1 MNTVT
6 VTPATKAATAAT
18 TAMQDLSIERLAAS
32 TGVTVRNI
40 RAYTTAGLL
49 PPPLL
54 RGRLGLYGDEHAQ
67 RLALIRELRDQGFGI
82 EAIRRIFTRAPASS
96 WPDLVAVARSVSG
109 SLFAEETPVVV
120 SAKALAAKWKGQ
132 MTPALLA
139 RATKAGLM
147 RELPD
152 GKVQMLSPALGQVA
166 EQLAALGLP
175 LDQVIGMQE
184 TMARTLRTVARHWLR
199 TLADSLLSGDA
210 LDAERLAQLLEKARP
225 LATGA
230 VQAAFPVILQQELD
244 ALLRK
249 AA

>member
-1 MNTVT
+1 MNT
-6 VTPATKAATAAT
+6 PAATDAP
-18 TAMQDLSIERLAAS
+18 QDLSVEELAAR

-49 PPPLL
+49 PPPRL

-67 RLALIRELRDQGFGI
+67 RLAVIRELRDQGFGI
-82 EAIRRIFTRAPASS
+82 EAIRRIFGRAPASA
-96 WPDLVAVARSVSG
+96 WRDLVAVARSVSG

-120 SAKALAAKWKGQ
+120 SADALAAKWKGQ
-132 MTPALLA
+132 MTPILLA

-152 GKVQMLSPALGQVA
+152 GQVQLLSPALGQIA

-175 LDQVIGMQE
+175 LEEAISMQE
-184 TMARTLRTVARHWLR
+184 TMVRTLRTVARHWLR
-199 TLADSLLSGDA
+199 TLANSLLSGDA
-210 LDAERLAQLLEKARP
+210 IDAQRTAQLLEQARG

-249 AA
+249 TT

>member
-1 MNTVT
+1 MNASSVPD
-6 VTPATKAATAAT
+6 PAAA
-18 TAMQDLSIERLAAS
+18 QPLSIEALATR
-32 TGVTVRNI
+32 TGITVRNI

-49 PPPLL
+49 PPPRLQ
-54 RGRLGLYGDEHAQ
+54 GRLGLYGDEHEQ
-67 RLALIRELRDQGFGI
+67 RLTLIRALRDQGFGI
-82 EAIRRIFTRAPASS
+82 DAIRRIFGRAPASS

-109 SLFAEETPVVV
+109 GLFAEETPMVVP
-120 SAKALAAKWKGQ
+120 AKAIAAKWKGQ

-139 RATKAGLM
+139 RAAKAGLM

-152 GKVQMLSPALGQVA
+152 GQVQMLSPALGQVA

-175 LDQVIGMQE
+175 LEDVISMQE

-199 TLADSLLSGDA
+199 TLADGLLSGDSGH
-210 LDAERLAQLLEKARP
+210 AERAAQLLEKARP

>member
-1 MNTVT
+1 MNAA
-6 VTPATKAATAAT
+6 PATAAP
-18 TAMQDLSIERLAAS
+18 AQDLAIEALAAR

-40 RAYTTAGLL
+40 RAYTTAKLL
-49 PPPLL
+49 PPPRLQ
-54 RGRLGLYGDEHAQ
+54 GRLGLYGDEHVQ
-67 RLALIRELRDQGFGI
+67 RLALIRELREQGFGI
-82 EAIRRIFTRAPASS
+82 EAIRRIFGRTPAAS
-96 WPDLVAVARSVSG
+96 WRDLLAVARSVSG

-139 RATKAGLM
+139 RAAKAGLM
-147 RELPD
+147 HELPD
-152 GKVQMLSPALGQVA
+152 GRIQLLSPALGQVA

-175 LDQVIGMQE
+175 LEDVIGMQE

-199 TLADSLLSGDA
+199 TLADGLLSGDA
-210 LDAERLAQLLEKARP
+210 IDADRLAQLLEKARP

-230 VQAAFPVILQQELD
+230 VQAAFPVILQQEFD
-244 ALLRK
+244 TLLHK

>member
-1 MNTVT
+1 MNTPAVPAADA
-6 VTPATKAATAAT
+6 TPAAD
-18 TAMQDLSIERLAAS
+18 DLSIEALATR

-49 PPPLL
+49 PPPRL
-54 RGRLGLYGDEHAQ
+54 RGRLGLYGDDHAQ
-67 RLALIRELRDQGFGI
+67 RLALIRELREQGFGI
-82 EAIRRIFTRAPASS
+82 EAIRRIFGRAPSS
-96 WPDLVAVARSVSG
+96 VWGDLVSVARSMSG
-109 SLFAEETPVVV
+109 SLFASETPVVV
-120 SAKALAAKWKGQ
+120 SAKALSAKWKGQ

-152 GKVQMLSPALGQVA
+152 GQVQMLSPALGQVA

-175 LDQVIGMQE
+175 LEQVIGMQE

-210 LDAERLAQLLEKARP
+210 IDAERMAQLLEQARP

-244 ALLRK
+244 TLLHK
-249 AA
+249 TA

>member
-1 MNTVT
+1 MNTSAVT
-6 VTPATKAATAAT
+6 DAARE
-18 TAMQDLSIERLAAS
+18 LSVEELAAR

-49 PPPLL
+49 PPPRL

-67 RLALIRELRDQGFGI
+67 RLAVIRELRDQGFGI
-82 EAIRRIFTRAPASS
+82 EAIRRIFGRAPASA
-96 WPDLVAVARSVSG
+96 WRDLVAVARSVSG

-120 SAKALAAKWKGQ
+120 SADALATKWKGQ

-152 GKVQMLSPALGQVA
+152 GQVQMLSPALGQIA

-175 LDQVIGMQE
+175 LEAAISMQE
-184 TMARTLRTVARHWLR
+184 TMVRTLRTVARHWLR
-199 TLADSLLSGDA
+199 ALADNLLSDDGIEA
-210 LDAERLAQLLEKARP
+210 GRTAQLLEQARG

-244 ALLRK
+244 VLLRK
-249 AA
+249 TT

>member
-1 MNTVT
+1 MNAA
-6 VTPATKAATAAT
+6 PATAAP
-18 TAMQDLSIERLAAS
+18 AQDLAIEALAAR

-40 RAYTTAGLL
+40 RAYTTARLL
-49 PPPLL
+49 PPPRLQ
-54 RGRLGLYGDEHAQ
+54 GRLGLYGDEHVQ
-67 RLALIRELRDQGFGI
+67 RLALIRELREQGFGI
-82 EAIRRIFTRAPASS
+82 EAIRRIFGRTPAAS
-96 WPDLVAVARSVSG
+96 WRDLLAVARSVSG

-139 RATKAGLM
+139 RAAKAGLM
-147 RELPD
+147 HELPD
-152 GKVQMLSPALGQVA
+152 GRIQLLSPALGQVA

-175 LDQVIGMQE
+175 LEDVIGMQE

-199 TLADSLLSGDA
+199 TLADGLLSGDA
-210 LDAERLAQLLEKARP
+210 IDADRLAQLLEKARP

-230 VQAAFPVILQQELD
+230 VQAAFPVILQQEFD
-244 ALLRK
+244 TLLRK

>member
-1 MNTVT
+1 MNASAA
-6 VTPATKAATAAT
+6 PAVAAPEI
-18 TAMQDLSIERLAAS
+18 SIEMLATR

-40 RAYTTAGLL
+40 RAYTSAGLL
-49 PPPLL
+49 PPPRLQ
-54 RGRLGLYGDEHAQ
+54 GRLGLYTDDHAQ
-67 RLALIRELRDQGFGI
+67 RLSLIRALRDQGFGI
-82 EAIRRIFTRAPASS
+82 EAIRRIFGRAPASA

-109 SLFAEETPVVV
+109 SLFAEETPMIV
-120 SAKALAAKWKGQ
+120 SAEALAAKWNGQ

-152 GKVQMLSPALGQVA
+152 GQVQMLSPALGEVA

-175 LDQVIGMQE
+175 LEDAIGMQE

-199 TLADSLLSGDA
+199 TLADGLLSGDTGQ
-210 LDAERLAQLLEKARP
+210 AERAAQLLEKARP

>member
-1 MNTVT
+1 MNTSAVT
-6 VTPATKAATAAT
+6 EAA
-18 TAMQDLSIERLAAS
+18 QELSVEELAAR

-49 PPPLL
+49 PPPRL

-82 EAIRRIFTRAPASS
+82 EAIRRIFGRAPASA
-96 WPDLVAVARSVSG
+96 WRDLVAVARSVSG

-120 SAKALAAKWKGQ
+120 SADALAAKWKGQ

-152 GKVQMLSPALGQVA
+152 GQVQMLSPALGQIA

-175 LDQVIGMQE
+175 LEEAISMQE
-184 TMARTLRTVARHWLR
+184 TMVRTLRTVARHWLR
-199 TLADSLLSGDA
+199 ALADNLLSGDA
-210 LDAERLAQLLEKARP
+210 IEAGRTAQLLEQARG

-244 ALLRK
+244 VLLRK
-249 AA
+249 TT

>member
-1 MNTVT
+1 MNTPAVPAADA
-6 VTPATKAATAAT
+6 TPAAD
-18 TAMQDLSIERLAAS
+18 DLSIEALATR

-49 PPPLL
+49 PPPRL
-54 RGRLGLYGDEHAQ
+54 RGRLGLYGDDHAQ
-67 RLALIRELRDQGFGI
+67 RLALIRELREQGFGI
-82 EAIRRIFTRAPASS
+82 EAIRRIFGRAPASV
-96 WPDLVAVARSVSG
+96 WGDLVSVARSMSG
-109 SLFAEETPVVV
+109 SLFASETPVVV
-120 SAKALAAKWKGQ
+120 SAKALSAKWKGQ

-152 GKVQMLSPALGQVA
+152 GQVQMLSPALGQVA

-175 LDQVIGMQE
+175 LEQVIGMQE

-210 LDAERLAQLLEKARP
+210 IDAERMAQLLEQARP

-244 ALLRK
+244 TLLHK
-249 AA
+249 TA

>member
-1 MNTVT
+1 MN
-6 VTPATKAATAAT
+6 AAPVTAAP
-18 TAMQDLSIERLAAS
+18 AQDLAIEALAAR

-40 RAYTTAGLL
+40 RAYTTARLL
-49 PPPLL
+49 PPPRLQ
-54 RGRLGLYGDEHAQ
+54 GRLGLYGDEHVQ
-67 RLALIRELRDQGFGI
+67 RLALIRELRAQGFGI
-82 EAIRRIFTRAPASS
+82 EAIRRIFGRTPAAS
-96 WPDLVAVARSVSG
+96 WRDLLAVARSVSG

-139 RATKAGLM
+139 RAAKAGLM
-147 RELPD
+147 HELPD
-152 GKVQMLSPALGQVA
+152 GRIQLLSPALGQVA

-175 LDQVIGMQE
+175 LEDVIGMQE

-210 LDAERLAQLLEKARP
+210 LDADRLAQLLEKARP

-244 ALLRK
+244 TLLHK

>member
-1 MNTVT
+1 MNTPAVPAADA
-6 VTPATKAATAAT
+6 TPAAD
-18 TAMQDLSIERLAAS
+18 DLSIEALATR

-49 PPPLL
+49 PPPRL
-54 RGRLGLYGDEHAQ
+54 RGRLGLYGDDHAQ
-67 RLALIRELRDQGFGI
+67 RLALIRELREQGFGI
-82 EAIRRIFTRAPASS
+82 EAIRRIFGRAPASV
-96 WPDLVAVARSVSG
+96 WGDLVSVARSMSG
-109 SLFAEETPVVV
+109 SLFASETPVVV
-120 SAKALAAKWKGQ
+120 SAKALSAKWKGQ

-152 GKVQMLSPALGQVA
+152 GQVQMLSPALGQVA

-175 LDQVIGMQE
+175 LEQVIGMQE
-184 TMARTLRTVARHWLR
+184 TMARTLRTVA
-199 TLADSLLSGDA
+199 DSLLSGDA
-210 LDAERLAQLLEKARP
+210 IDAERMAQLLEQARP

-244 ALLRK
+244 TLLHK
-249 AA
+249 TA